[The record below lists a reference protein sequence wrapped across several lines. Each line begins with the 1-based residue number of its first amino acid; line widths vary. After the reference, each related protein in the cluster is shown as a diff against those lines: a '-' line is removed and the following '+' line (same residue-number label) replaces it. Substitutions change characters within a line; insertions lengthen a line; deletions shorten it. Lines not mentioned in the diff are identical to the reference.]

1 MLSGEMKG
9 LLLWSSLLCALI
21 MAAGGTSSYNVH
33 RGLSYRAIL
42 DTDVDTDDLFALLYL
57 LKSNRSEFNLQV
69 LLLHIFCT
77 YQYSYILCGEFF
89 VICICM
95 PLSTLLISMGVWLI
109 KLFLKN

>member
-1 MLSGEMKG
+1 MLSGQMKG
-9 LLLWSSLLCALI
+9 LFLWSSLLSALI
-21 MAAGGTSSYNVH
+21 MAAGSASSYNVH

-57 LKSNRSEFNLQV
+57 LKSNRSEFNLQ
-69 LLLHIFCT
+69 
-77 YQYSYILCGEFF
+77 FF

-109 KLFLKN
+109 KWFLKN